1 MIKIA
6 DLMQSSVVAFVT
18 SGARGTV
25 EALNNPV
32 CYVSIAGAVP
42 PDLATRGRSECLPLA
57 Q

>member
-6 DLMQSSVVAFVT
+6 DLMQSSGVAFVT

-32 CYVSIAGAVP
+32 TC
-42 PDLATRGRSECLPLA
+42 R
-57 Q
+57 